1 MDALIRGSH
10 GAHFG
15 GSPSASASL
24 GGSATDPAPL
34 GGSPTGAAP
43 FDGYVNDAFGVSH
56 RAHASI
62 VGPPQYLPSAAGRLL
77 HREAEILGGLRTDA
91 KRPFVAVLGG
101 AKVSDKLGAV
111 EALLSVVD
119 TLVIGGGMCFTF
131 LAAMGHPIGDSLCEL
146 DFIETCERLLAG
158 GASIVLPSDITALD
172 AGGTVRQMG
181 RSLPDGCRGLDI
193 GPGSAAAFDD
203 VIAGAR
209 TVFWNG
215 PMGLFEDDRFAAGT
229 RAVAQSMAELPS
241 LHRGRGRRQRGRR
254 GPIRPGA
261 VHGSHLDR
269 GRRRPRTHRA
279 RRPARPGGAARLATA
294 VSQSGRGTMSRTP
307 LISGNW
313 KMHLNHLEAIQLCQ
327 KLSYEL
333 ARHRY
338 DQVEVSL
345 HPPFVDLRSCQTVID
360 VDRLEFKLGA
370 QNCHDQNQGAFTGEV
385 SPTMLAK
392 LDVTYVIVG
401 HSERRALFGE
411 TDEIVAA
418 KAAAVA
424 KQGMTPIVCVGETL
438 EEREA
443 GRATNVVTTQLRG
456 SLAKLTRVQFETLVV
471 AYEPVWAIGTG
482 RNASPEDA
490 QDMCATVR
498 QVIEKMR
505 TGTGQH
511 VRIQYGGSVKP
522 VNAPELLSQPDI
534 DGALVGGAS
543 LDATQFARIVNA
555 AR

>member
-1 MDALIRGSH
+1 
-10 GAHFG
+10 
-15 GSPSASASL
+15 
-24 GGSATDPAPL
+24 
-34 GGSPTGAAP
+34 
-43 FDGYVNDAFGVSH
+43 
-56 RAHASI
+56 
-62 VGPPQYLPSAAGRLL
+62 
-77 HREAEILGGLRTDA
+77 
-91 KRPFVAVLGG
+91 
-101 AKVSDKLGAV
+101 
-111 EALLSVVD
+111 
-119 TLVIGGGMCFTF
+119 
-131 LAAMGHPIGDSLCEL
+131 
-146 DFIETCERLLAG
+146 
-158 GASIVLPSDITALD
+158 
-172 AGGTVRQMG
+172 
-181 RSLPDGCRGLDI
+181 
-193 GPGSAAAFDD
+193 
-203 VIAGAR
+203 
-209 TVFWNG
+209 
-215 PMGLFEDDRFAAGT
+215 
-229 RAVAQSMAELPS
+229 
-241 LHRGRGRRQRGRR
+241 
-254 GPIRPGA
+254 
-261 VHGSHLDR
+261 
-269 GRRRPRTHRA
+269 
-279 RRPARPGGAARLATA
+279 
-294 VSQSGRGTMSRTP
+294 MSRTP

-456 SLAKLTRVQFETLVV
+456 SLAKLTRAQFETLVV

-482 RNASPEDA
+482 RNASPVDA
-490 QDMCATVR
+490 QDMCASAR
-498 QVIEKMR
+498 RVIDEMR
-505 TGTGQH
+505 PGTGSL
-511 VRIQYGGSVKP
+511 VRVQYGGSVKP
-522 VNAPELLSQPDI
+522 VNAPELLGQPDV